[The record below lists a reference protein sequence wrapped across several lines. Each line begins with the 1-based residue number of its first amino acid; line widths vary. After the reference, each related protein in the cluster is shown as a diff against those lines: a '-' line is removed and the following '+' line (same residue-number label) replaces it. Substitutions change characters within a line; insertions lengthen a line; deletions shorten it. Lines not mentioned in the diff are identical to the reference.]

1 MPDNRN
7 RTSVLRQLAA
17 LQKMKLPELQDK
29 WRDLYGTEP
38 PNFGRKFMFQQLAYR
53 VQELFYGGLKPEV
66 KERLKQAADPDSAA
80 TEPAKPDF
88 TIGTKFIRVWNKCEY
103 EVTVVSGGF
112 EHQGQKFKSLTAIA
126 EKITG
131 VHRNGR
137 KFFGLPAS
145 SKAAVKNN

>member
-1 MPDNRN
+1 MPNDRN

-17 LQKMKLPELQDK
+17 LQNMKLPELQEK
-29 WRDLYGTEP
+29 WRDLYGSEP

-53 VQELFYGGLKPEV
+53 VQELFYGGLNPAV
-66 KERLKQAADPDSAA
+66 KERLKQAADPDSTA
-80 TEPAKPDF
+80 TEPEKSDF

-103 EVTVVSGGF
+103 EVTVVAGGF
-112 EHQGQKFKSLTAIA
+112 EYQGQKFKSLTAIA

-137 KFFGLPAS
+137 KFFGLPTIP
-145 SKAAVKNN
+145 KAAINK